1 MTDFGKRD
9 GYLVTYDDGDDE
21 RLDRA
26 ALEAAAALYR
36 RDGGPACYAYRAERL
51 VARVRAR
58 VVAAAARAECA
69 PALAVGAALWAR
81 GLTWQAE
88 QADGEG
94 ELACVCEIADALC
107 YTGSGAL
114 DRLCPM
120 AR

>member
-1 MTDFGKRD
+1 MV
-9 GYLVTYDDGDDE
+9 LIWAHV
-21 RLDRA
+21 
-26 ALEAAAALYR
+26 
-36 RDGGPACYAYRAERL
+36 C
-51 VARVRAR
+51 
-58 VVAAAARAECA
+58 
-69 PALAVGAALWAR
+69 AALWAR